1 MFSDSIARAFF
12 RNIIIWTGVLLLTPF
27 QTAQA
32 SDRDTSRSWH
42 TLTTRHTI
50 IRYSSMG
57 DLFKLNQKIQYYPG
71 DTGVKSFM
79 GLKDIQTLGD
89 ILKQKV
95 DALYERAQEILDMRK
110 TVPKVIINVYPDQ
123 KALDGAFYALFKEEC
138 LLRAWYV
145 FEEKTVYIN
154 VEDVHEGMLAHE
166 MGHHIIDHF
175 LKVRPPATTAEILAR
190 YIDAHLY
197 R

>member
-1 MFSDSIARAFF
+1 MSADSIARAFF
-12 RNIIIWTGVLLLTPF
+12 RNIIIWTGLLLFIPF
-27 QTAQA
+27 QTASA
-32 SDRDTSRSWH
+32 GAWDNPKWH
-42 TLTTRHTI
+42 NFKTRHTV
-50 IRYSSMG
+50 IRYSSRG
-57 DLFKLNQKIQYYPG
+57 DLFKLNQKIQYYPE
-71 DTGVKSFM
+71 DTGVKSLT
-79 GLKDIQTLGD
+79 GLKDVKSLSD

-110 TVPKVIINVYPDQ
+110 KVQKVIINVYPNR
-123 KALDGAFYALFKEEC
+123 KALDAAYYALFKAEC
-138 LLRAWYV
+138 PLRAWYL

-175 LKVRPPATTAEILAR
+175 LKVRPPTTTAEILAR

>member
-1 MFSDSIARAFF
+1 MFANSIARAFL
-12 RNIIIWTGVLLLTPF
+12 RSILIWIGVLLIPF
-27 QTAQA
+27 QTALA
-32 SDRDTSRSWH
+32 GDRDNSKWH
-42 TLTTRHTI
+42 NLKTRHTI

-57 DLFKLNQKIQYYPG
+57 HLFKLNEKIQYYPG

-79 GLKDIQTLGD
+79 GPKDIQTLSD

-95 DALYERAQEILDMRK
+95 DALYERAQEILDMRQK
-110 TVPKVIINVYPDQ
+110 VQKVIINVYPDQ
-123 KALDGAFYALFKEEC
+123 KALDGAYYALFKDEC
-138 LLRAWYV
+138 LLRAWYL
-145 FEEKTVYIN
+145 FEKKTIYVN

-166 MGHHIIDHF
+166 MGHHIINHF
-175 LKVRPPATTAEILAR
+175 LKIRPPESTAEILAR